1 MPLPQYCLSVSA
13 VQGNFTW
20 ECLTLPCLVRYS
32 LTLPCL
38 VRYNSLQV
46 HFSAFANIYALLPLL
61 QQPGLTWS
69 VIFICCRQK
78 DPAAAEAKLSS
89 ASSQYASFKKDYDR
103 SRGTVTRT
111 GNPR

>member
-1 MPLPQYCLSVSA
+1 MPLPQYCLAVSV

-20 ECLTLPCLVRYS
+20 EC

-61 QQPGLTWS
+61 RQPGFTWS
-69 VIFICCRQK
+69 VIFFCCRQK

-111 GNPR
+111 GTPR